1 MKRRGAATRPV
12 LFLEGRHMTGEGQTG
27 GETSTENARDHT
39 HAPGPVAV
47 APTPVRVSGDL
58 ELSGR
63 GVTIAFLDSGFTA
76 HPDLVRGDRLV
87 AFHAVEEPEATLSPA
102 RPPHPWEWHGTQTTV
117 VAAGDG
123 ALSDGIYRGLAY
135 SARVVL
141 VQVGRRGSIH
151 EEEIARALEWVLENH
166 ERLGIRVVNI
176 SLGGDH
182 EAPLEASR
190 VNQLAEE
197 AVARGLVLVVAAGNA
212 GCNSEHAPLP
222 PASAPSVITVGGYH
236 DWSSREGRSFALYCS
251 SFGNTPEGVQK
262 PDLLAPAMEVAAP
275 ILQGTPEYRAAEA
288 LARLTTAS
296 DEELAGLADALRDTA
311 DLPEDVAEKS
321 PDEIRGLLAGKLADR
336 KIVSAHYQ
344 HVDGTSFAAPIVAS
358 IVAQMLEANP
368 RLDAREVKAILV
380 STAERIEGAPAERQ
394 GHGVVDA
401 RRAIDAVRATR
412 TS

>member
-1 MKRRGAATRPV
+1 MNEQAEDG
-12 LFLEGRHMTGEGQTG
+12 
-27 GETSTENARDHT
+27 ARDHT
-39 HAPGPVAV
+39 HAPGPLAV
-47 APTPVRVSGDL
+47 APTPERISADR

-63 GVTIAFLDSGFTA
+63 GVTMAILDSGFTA
-76 HPDLVRGDRLV
+76 HPDLTGNDRLV
-87 AFHAVEEPEATLSPA
+87 EFHAVEDPGATLRPA
-102 RPPHPWEWHGTQTTV
+102 RPPHAWQWHGTQTSV

-123 ALSDGIYRGLAY
+123 TLSDGVYRGLAH
-135 SARVVL
+135 SARLVL
-141 VQVGRRGSIH
+141 VQVGTEGSIH
-151 EEEIARALEWVLENH
+151 EDEIARALEWVLGNF
-166 ERLGIRVVNI
+166 ERLGIRIVNI
-176 SLGGDH
+176 SLGGDQ

-197 AVARGLVLVVAAGNA
+197 AVRRGLVLVVAAGNS

-236 DWSSREGRSFALYCS
+236 DWSGEDGHAFALYCS

-275 ILQGTPEYRAAEA
+275 LLQGTPEYRTAET
-288 LARLTTAS
+288 LARLTAAS
-296 DEELAGLADALRDTA
+296 DAELPQLAAAVRHAA
-311 DLPEDVAEKS
+311 DLPEDVEGKS
-321 PDEIRGLLAGKLADR
+321 PDEIRGIVAQKLAER

-368 RLDAREVKAILV
+368 NLDARQVKDILMA
-380 STAERIEGAPAERQ
+380 TAERIEGAPAERQ

-401 RRAIDAVRATR
+401 RRAIEAARF
-412 TS
+412 SGS

>member
-1 MKRRGAATRPV
+1 
-12 LFLEGRHMTGEGQTG
+12 MTEHQG
-27 GETSTENARDHT
+27 ENASPSAPAQTR
-39 HAPGPVAV
+39 APGPLAV
-47 APTPVRVSGDL
+47 APTPVRVAANGD
-58 ELSGR
+58 LSGR
-63 GVTIAFLDSGFTA
+63 GVTMAFLDAGFTA
-76 HPDLVRGDRLV
+76 HPDLASDGRIV
-87 AFHAVEEPEATLSPA
+87 AFHAVEDPEASLSPA
-102 RPPHPWEWHGTQTTV
+102 RPPHPWEWHGTQTSV

-123 ALSDGIYRGLAY
+123 ALSDGVYRGLAP

-141 VQVGRRGSIH
+141 IQVGREGSIH
-151 EEEIARALEWVLENH
+151 EDEIARALEWLLENH
-166 ERLGIRVVNI
+166 RALGVRVVNV

-197 AVARGLVLVVAAGNA
+197 AVRQGLVLVVAAGNT
-212 GCNSEHAPLP
+212 GCNTEHAPVP

-236 DWSSREGRSFALYCS
+236 DWSNAEGRSFALYCS
-251 SFGNTPEGVQK
+251 SFGNTPDGVQK

-288 LARLTTAS
+288 LARLTRAS
-296 DEELAGLADALRDTA
+296 DEELPELVSQLRDTA
-311 DLPEDVAEKS
+311 ELPEDASEKS
-321 PDEIRGLLAGKLADR
+321 SDEIRALVGRKLHDK

-368 RLDAREVKAILV
+368 ELDPATVKQILIA
-380 STAERIEGAPAERQ
+380 TAERIEGAPAERQ

-401 RRAIDAVRATR
+401 KRAIEAAWATR
-412 TS
+412 RS